1 MRIWSNA
8 VIAELRVS
16 NCAEC
21 PDHKKVQVRRKAA
34 TGWVTEISHVSC
46 RKTGRSVTL
55 MEIGDGCPLPE
66 VFTSEKAEESP
77 LTPTPLPQ
85 GERETKYLT
94 TEKADN
100 TEDKEITNERT
111 D

>member
-1 MRIWSNA
+1 MRKWSNA

-21 PDHKKVQVRRKAA
+21 PDHKKVQVRRKAEA
-34 TGWVTEISHVSC
+34 GWVTETSHVSC
-46 RKTGRSVTL
+46 RKTGRNVTL
-55 MEIGDGCPLPE
+55 MGIGDGCPLPVYLTTE
-66 VFTSEKAEESP
+66 QAGEAERSP

-85 GERETKYLT
+85 GERENQFLT
-94 TEKADN
+94 TEN

>member
-21 PDHKKVQVRRKAA
+21 PEHKKVQIRRKTP
-34 TGWVTEISHVSC
+34 TGWMTETSHVSC
-46 RKTGRSVTL
+46 RKTGRNVTL
-55 MEIGDGCPLPE
+55 MGIGDGCPLP
-66 VFTSEKAEESP
+66 V
-77 LTPTPLPQ
+77 
-85 GERETKYLT
+85 YLT
-94 TEKADN
+94 TEKAEKA
-100 TEDKEITNERT
+100 EDKEKANERT